1 MTSFEK
7 KDIINKKKTE
17 DPLLKKKIDPLAKK
31 KEDLLSGKKKDSSM
45 KNKEDSSLNN
55 KENSLLKKNEDHMKT
70 SLIDDH
76 YIWDDTDESPD
87 DSKFDDYRQLYN
99 YYGIRE
105 KGAIGLKNLKNTCF
119 MNSSLQCLSHIQELY
134 NKLKQYRKK
143 GILTSH
149 FYEMLYLMHETKNG
163 SSFEPEDIFKEIYT
177 RFPKYK
183 KSNNRMQ
190 MNLLQIF

>member
-1 MTSFEK
+1 MTSFEE

-87 DSKFDDYRQLYN
+87 DSKFDDYR
-99 YYGIRE
+99 
-105 KGAIGLKNLKNTCF
+105 
-119 MNSSLQCLSHIQELY
+119 
-134 NKLKQYRKK
+134 
-143 GILTSH
+143 
-149 FYEMLYLMHETKNG
+149 
-163 SSFEPEDIFKEIYT
+163 
-177 RFPKYK
+177 
-183 KSNNRMQ
+183 
-190 MNLLQIF
+190 